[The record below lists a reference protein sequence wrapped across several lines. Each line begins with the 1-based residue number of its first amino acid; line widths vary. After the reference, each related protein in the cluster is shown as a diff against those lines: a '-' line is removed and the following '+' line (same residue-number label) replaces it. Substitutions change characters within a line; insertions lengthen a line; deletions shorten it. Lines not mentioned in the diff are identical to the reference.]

1 MYYNTDAQASEISQ
15 SKKGKYFTI
24 RVIRGLR
31 AGYS

>member
-1 MYYNTDAQASEISQ
+1 MYYNMDAQASKISQ
-15 SKKGKYFTI
+15 SKKGKHFTI